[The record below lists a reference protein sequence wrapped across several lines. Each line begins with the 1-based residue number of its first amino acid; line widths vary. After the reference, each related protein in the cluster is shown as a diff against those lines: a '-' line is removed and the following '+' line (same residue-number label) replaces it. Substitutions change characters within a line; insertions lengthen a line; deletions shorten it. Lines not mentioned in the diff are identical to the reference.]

1 MDIESCAITILL
13 TAILFWISVYHIDEY
28 RRLAYFTLFTSYILV
43 IITSAKLG
51 SELAYRNSAFGKN
64 PYKTEIQYKQVK
76 DSVFVP
82 IDTILIRK

>member
-1 MDIESCAITILL
+1 MDIESCAIAILL
-13 TAILFWISVYHIDEY
+13 AAILFWVSVYYIDADK
-28 RRLAYFTLFTSYILV
+28 RLVYFTLFTSFILA

-51 SELAYRNSAFGKN
+51 SEIAYRNSAFGKN
-64 PYKTEIQYKQVK
+64 PYKTEIQYKQIN